1 MAAPVLSPASDDA
14 PCARVDVLLESLPV
28 GTVKVTVWRTYEARE
43 AKVSGAIGIVV
54 SGVVSVIDYE
64 VPLDVDLSYRV
75 QFFGASGGELGWSDS
90 ATTRVVSPHWGDGL
104 ERILIHN
111 PLDPRSAV
119 WVTPGAGFA
128 AVVSRPTPG
137 ETRWGHGSRLG
148 MVQSS
153 TRRGI
158 TGVPLDVVTDTF
170 EAGNRFDELF
180 GTPDTP
186 RLPILCVR
194 IPGSL
199 RFTRLPVMWFAA
211 VLEQPSYPDMEMG
224 TETVVWRLVADQVD
238 RPVPTLVIPVLRRID
253 VAAYYPSRQAVLD
266 ANPTRLS
273 VARRFEIAGSGGS

>member
-14 PCARVDVLLESLPV
+14 PCARVGVLLESLPAGAV
-28 GTVKVTVWRTYEARE
+28 AATVWRSHEGRE
-43 AKVSGAIGIVV
+43 SRVSGAIGIVV
-54 SGVVSVIDYE
+54 SGVVSAVDYE
-64 VPLDVDLSYRV
+64 APLDVDLAYRV
-75 QFFGASGGELGWSDS
+75 QFFGASGVELGWSDS
-90 ATTRVVSPHWGDGL
+90 ATTRVVSPHWDDGL
-104 ERILIHN
+104 PRILIHN

-119 WVTPGAGFA
+119 WVSPGAGFA

-137 ETRWGHGSRLG
+137 ETRWSHGSRLG
-148 MVQSS
+148 IVQSS
-153 TRRGI
+153 TRHGL

-170 EAGNRFDELF
+170 EAGQRFDDLF

-186 RLPILCVR
+186 RLPVLCIR

-211 VLEQPSYPDMEMG
+211 VLEPTSYPDMGMG
-224 TETVVWRLVADQVD
+224 TDTVVWRLVGDQVD
-238 RPVPTLVIPVLRRID
+238 RPVPTLVIPVLRRVD
-253 VAAYYPSRQAVLD
+253 VAAYYPSRQAVMD